1 MKIDDN
7 NENRNDYSEDEKNVC
22 TLDSVS
28 DNDIVIKDKKFD
40 LSAEE
45 LNELL
50 NMNKWDDLTDSLKKK
65 IMMIE

>member
-50 NMNKWDDLTDSLKKK
+50 NMNHWDDLTDALKKK
-65 IMMIE
+65 ILMIE